1 MLPGL
6 IDVYGDFQ
14 SFAASSGACSTDRG
28 RAEIVEPDCD
38 PHMSVRCAD
47 PVRWIEANP
56 SKAFY
61 MRLRPRM
68 TGILGR
74 YAVGPAKVPSDI
86 PRREP
91 ARPRGGDKKM
101 CDVLAAAPPE

>member
-6 IDVYGDFQ
+6 VDVYGDFQ
-14 SFAASSGACSTDRG
+14 SFAAPSGACSTDRG

-38 PHMSVRCAD
+38 PHMSVRRAD

-91 ARPRGGDKKM
+91 ERPRGGDKNM
-101 CDVLAAAPPE
+101 CDVLADAAPE